1 MIGLDYPDA
10 WEWEEFEPSRLLE
23 VMRGFAAPWWVAGGW
38 ALDLWLGRKTRVHQ
52 DVDLAIL
59 RGDQHKL
66 YDALPDWELY
76 YATPDHRLVPLRPG
90 GWLEPP
96 LHGVWA
102 RPAPD
107 APWLCEFLLNE
118 HEGADWLYRRNPAV
132 RMPLAEM
139 GSVISGGI
147 PILAPQIVLLH
158 KAHEGAEKDE
168 ADFRAALPHL
178 SPSAMTWLV
187 RALEETT
194 PEHPWLAQLRN

>member
-1 MIGLDYPDA
+1 MIGLDYPDL
-10 WEWEEFEPSRLLE
+10 WEWEEFDPSRLLE
-23 VMRGFAAPWWVAGGW
+23 VMGGFAAPWWVAGGW
-38 ALDLWLGRKTRVHQ
+38 ALDLWLGRETRTHQ

-66 YDALPDWELY
+66 YDTLHHWELY
-76 YATPDHRLVPLRPG
+76 YATTDHRLVPLGPG
-90 GWLEPP
+90 QWLEPP

-118 HEGADWLYRRNPAV
+118 HEGAYWLYRRNPMV

-147 PILAPQIVLLH
+147 PILVPEIVLLY
-158 KAHEGAEKDE
+158 KAHEGTEKDE
-168 ADFRAALPHL
+168 ADFRAVLPHL
-178 SPSAMTWLV
+178 SPSAVAWLV
-187 RALEETT
+187 QALEETT
-194 PEHPWLAQLRN
+194 SEHPWTAQLRD

>member
-1 MIGLDYPDA
+1 VIGLDYPNL
-10 WEWEEFEPSRLLE
+10 WEWEEFDPSRLLE
-23 VMRGFAAPWWVAGGW
+23 VMRGFAAPWWIAGGW
-38 ALDLWLGRKTRVHQ
+38 ALDLWLGRETRTHQ

-66 YDALPDWELY
+66 YDTLHHWELY
-76 YATPDHRLVPLRPG
+76 YATTDHRLLQLRPG
-90 GWLEPP
+90 QWLEPP

-118 HEGADWLYRRNPAV
+118 HEGAYWLYRRNPMV

-147 PILAPQIVLLH
+147 PILVPEIVLLY
-158 KAHEGAEKDE
+158 KAHEGTEKDE
-168 ADFRAALPHL
+168 ADFRAVLPHL
-178 SPSAMTWLV
+178 SPSAVAWLV
-187 RALEETT
+187 QALEETT
-194 PEHPWLAQLRN
+194 SEHPWTAQLRD